1 MWRIPAKRRAS
12 EAFLTPSRPAPARPA
27 TPQPPPL
34 VSESGQPRAI
44 PPDQNIFFSEDSEDV
59 PPPPPLLSED
69 RTGFLRTSLKKCDRV
84 HDPNRQHRVSFK
96 AEPAEI
102 GEEPE
107 LLRLNIEIEGTT
119 ELSQDPIAHFSDE
132 DGPRRSLP
140 SARTGLV
147 VPGAVAED
155 VNKWHMNKRLPTS
168 PGRSSSRR
176 PGLPNRR
183 TPPRAGG
190 RQANLGDFRG
200 GCKKIVV

>member
-44 PPDQNIFFSEDSEDV
+44 PPDQNIFFSEDSQDA

-140 SARTGLV
+140 SARAGLV
-147 VPGAVAED
+147 VPG
-155 VNKWHMNKRLPTS
+155 LSPPTS

-200 GCKKIVV
+200 FADHARRAACLRAVALAGK